1 MPRLPHSWL
10 LLPACALL
18 SACTIGFGEDDEDD
32 GFAQGKAEVLVDE
45 EYSNDY
51 AVDAAGEQ
59 IARAGIAAGGVRP
72 LSIRDLDDTDG
83 DFELLTSDSVLASHP
98 RFTPDGSRIVFE
110 DHDSI
115 DFEAHSRLAVVGT
128 DGSGYRRLDLSTAAN
143 EEVGDIVF
151 VDETSVI
158 YERSSSAL
166 DYRYWT
172 IALDGDSP
180 PELAAVVPRDR
191 PVSATLDPSGA
202 QILWEY
208 FDIDVSPGVT
218 RVFVGPVDSAEGVS
232 IAEHGYSATWSPD
245 GTRIAYIA
253 DTGETEDDGLPL
265 SAVYLVAADGSG
277 EPARV
282 PGLDCCLEGPL
293 TWLPDDRIV
302 VSNASYV
309 VGDHRLYTLDASG
322 LG

>member
-18 SACTIGFGEDDEDD
+18 SACTIGFGEDEEDD

-51 AVDAAGEQ
+51 AVNAAGSQ
-59 IARAGIAAGGVRP
+59 IARAGIHPGGVRP
-72 LSIRDLDDTDG
+72 LSIRDLDDDG
-83 DFELLTSDSVLASHP
+83 DFEVLTDTSVLASQP
-98 RFTPDGSRIVFE
+98 RFTPDGSQIVFE

-115 DFEAHSRLAVVGT
+115 EFDTHSRLAVVGV
-128 DGSGYRRLDLSTAAN
+128 DGSGYRRLDLSTAEN
-143 EEVGDIVF
+143 EEVGDIVY
-151 VDETSVI
+151 VDDTSVI
-158 YERSSSAL
+158 YERSSIDL

-172 IALDGDSP
+172 IPLDGSAP
-180 PELAAVVPRDR
+180 PQEAAVVPRDR
-191 PVSATLDPSGA
+191 PASATLDPSGT

-208 FDIDVSPGVT
+208 FDSEASPGVT
-218 RVFVGPVDSAEGVS
+218 HVFVGLVDSAEGVE

-245 GTRIAYIA
+245 GSRIAYLA

-322 LG
+322 VG